1 MASTPG
7 YQVKGDFFNSPMR
20 STGKLEDSLIRGTR
34 RSLIRGTLRGKKET
48 PLREER
54 FRKYILNRD

>member
-20 STGKLEDSLIRGTR
+20 STGKLEDSLIRGT
-34 RSLIRGTLRGKKET
+34 LRGKKKH
-48 PLREER
+48 PSER
-54 FRKYILNRD
+54 SVSANIY